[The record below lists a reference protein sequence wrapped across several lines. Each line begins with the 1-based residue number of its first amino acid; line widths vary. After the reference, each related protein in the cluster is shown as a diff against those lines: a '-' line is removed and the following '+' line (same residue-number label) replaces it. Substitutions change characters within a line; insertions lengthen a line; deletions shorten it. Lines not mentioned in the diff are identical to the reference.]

1 MKSTIYHFEEHGPEN
16 TKLAGWDQFKA
27 KESGFRTMS
36 EYVFDLIKKDKD
48 QC

>member
-1 MKSTIYHFEEHGPEN
+1 MKSTIYYFEEHEPEN
-16 TKLAGWDQFKA
+16 TKLASWAQFKSE
-27 KESGFRTMS
+27 ESGFRIMS